1 MSPHL
6 VTDSEMYFIYGL
18 ICGFLGGSISGVYFA

>member
-6 VTDSEMYFIYGL
+6 VTDSEMYFAYG
-18 ICGFLGGSISGVYFA
+18 IFCGFVMGAITGVYFA